1 MKTVLVAGFGPFPGA
16 PKNPSADLVCA
27 LARRRRPAL
36 SDVRIVS
43 AVLPTTYAAIA
54 NELLTLL
61 KQHDPDLVV
70 FFGVATRAKHLR
82 IESRAVN
89 AASEVHP
96 DVHGRKLP
104 TKKIVP
110 DAPAELT
117 VRAALRHVA
126 AAVRNADIT
135 ALHSRDAGRY
145 ICNAALFTT
154 LDVARRTGRP
164 EQVALIHIPNPR
176 GRRRSA
182 RPRMTELVR
191 AGEAALVAFTS
202 ANRRS

>member
-16 PKNPSADLVCA
+16 PKNPSADLVRA

-43 AVLPTTYAAIA
+43 AVLPTSYAAIA
-54 NELLTLL
+54 DELLILL
-61 KQHDPDLVV
+61 KLHDPDLVV
-70 FFGVATRAKHLR
+70 FFGVATRAKHVR

-89 AASEVHP
+89 AASQVHP
-96 DVHGRKLP
+96 DVHGRRLP
-104 TKKIVP
+104 TKKIIP
-110 DAPAELT
+110 DAPAELN
-117 VRAALRHVA
+117 VRAALRNAA
-126 AAVRNADIT
+126 AAVRNAGVT

-154 LDVARRTGRP
+154 LDLARRTGRP
-164 EQVALIHIPNPR
+164 EQVAFIHIPNPR
-176 GRRRSA
+176 GRRSSA
-182 RPRMTELVR
+182 RPRVAELVR